1 MNIKN
6 NWKLKYGIIFLIAT
20 IIIYGAFILFYGDS
34 HEVVH
39 YIWLHLGFIPL
50 DLLLL
55 TLILD
60 EVLSKKEK
68 EALHEKLDLIVGSF
82 FSEMGN
88 ELISLLSDIDENEI
102 PSLKF
107 IKDWDLEDFDK
118 SLKYLKDNT
127 FKIKINMSEEEK
139 IIFLSN
145 LREFLMGERE
155 FLVSLINN
163 ATLLEKE
170 EFSELIL
177 ATFHLCEELE
187 LRDDLSQV
195 SKVDF
200 IHLVGDMNRVY
211 NCLIYEWVRYLKHLK
226 KHHPYMISLSI
237 RTNPFDKESSIYVVD
252 DENNY

>member
-6 NWKLKYGIIFLIAT
+6 NWKINYGIVFLIAT
-20 IIIYGAFILFYGDS
+20 IIIYGSFIIFYGDS
-34 HEVVH
+34 HEVIH

-68 EALHEKLDLIVGSF
+68 QALHEKLELIVGSF

-88 ELISLLSDIDENEI
+88 ELISLLSDINQNEI

-107 IKDWDLEDFDK
+107 IKEWELEDFDK
-118 SLKYLKDNT
+118 SLKYLKKTT
-127 FKIKINMSEEEK
+127 FKLQIDMTEEEK
-139 IIFLSN
+139 IIFLTN
-145 LREFLMGERE
+145 LKEFLISKREFLI
-155 FLVSLINN
+155 SLINN
-163 ATLLEKE
+163 SNLLEKE

-187 LRDDLSQV
+187 LREDITQV
-195 SKVDF
+195 SKADF

-237 RTNPFDKESSIYVVD
+237 RTNPFDKESSIYVI
-252 DENNY
+252 DEDN

>member
-6 NWKLKYGIIFLIAT
+6 NWKINYGIVFLIAT
-20 IIIYGAFILFYGDS
+20 IIIYGSFIIFYGDS
-34 HEVVH
+34 HEVIH

-68 EALHEKLDLIVGSF
+68 QALHEKLELIVGSF

-88 ELISLLSDIDENEI
+88 ELISLLSDINQNEI

-107 IKDWDLEDFDK
+107 IKEWELEDFDK
-118 SLKYLKDNT
+118 SLKYLKKTT
-127 FKIKINMSEEEK
+127 FKLKIDMTEEEK
-139 IIFLSN
+139 IIFLTN
-145 LREFLMGERE
+145 LKEFLISKREFLI
-155 FLVSLINN
+155 SLINN
-163 ATLLEKE
+163 SNLLEKE

-187 LRDDLSQV
+187 LREDITQV
-195 SKVDF
+195 SKADF

-237 RTNPFDKESSIYVVD
+237 RTNPFDKESSIYVI
-252 DENNY
+252 DEDN